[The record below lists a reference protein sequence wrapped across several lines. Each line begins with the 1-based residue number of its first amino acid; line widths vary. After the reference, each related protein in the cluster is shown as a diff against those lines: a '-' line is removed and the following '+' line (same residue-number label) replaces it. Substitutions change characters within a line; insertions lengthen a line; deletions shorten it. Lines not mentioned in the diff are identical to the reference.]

1 MEQYYYEY
9 EQDSIYCYPDS
20 FILKNKLNI
29 RDPETLEEAERNITA
44 LRILE
49 LKQNPPKGKLT
60 FKYFQKLHK
69 QIFGDIYE
77 WAGKVRNVNIAKGN
91 MFCDCRFIE
100 DMMEELF
107 SELEKENYLQPCD
120 TEEMADRL
128 AYYLSEINALH
139 PFREGNGRTKRLFI
153 EILAERAG
161 YEVDFSE
168 VSAEE
173 MVEASAKAFL
183 RDYGKMNELMRRI
196 VKKII

>member
-1 MEQYYYEY
+1 MEQYNYEY

-29 RDPETLEEAERNITA
+29 SEQIVLEDAERNITA

-49 LKQNPPKGKLT
+49 LKQNPPAGKMN
-60 FKYFQKLHK
+60 FKYLKKLHS
-69 QIFGDIYE
+69 QIFGDIYD
-77 WAGKVRNVNIAKGN
+77 WAGKVRIVNITKGN

-100 DMMEELF
+100 QMADGIF
-107 SELEKENYLQPCD
+107 KELENEHYLQLYD
-120 TEEMADRL
+120 VETAAGRL

-139 PFREGNGRTKRLFI
+139 PFREGNGRTQRLFI

-161 YEVDFSE
+161 VEVDFSE

-173 MVEASAKAFL
+173 MIEASAESFL
-183 RDYGKMNELMRRI
+183 KRYEKMDRLIRRI
-196 VKKII
+196 IT

>member
-1 MEQYYYEY
+1 M
-9 EQDSIYCYPDS
+9 
-20 FILKNKLNI
+20 
-29 RDPETLEEAERNITA
+29 
-44 LRILE
+44 
-49 LKQNPPKGKLT
+49 
-60 FKYFQKLHK
+60 HK

-77 WAGKVRNVNIAKGN
+77 WAGKVRNVNTAKGN
-91 MFCDCRFIE
+91 MFCDCRFVE
-100 DMMEELF
+100 DMAEELF
-107 SELEKENYLQPCD
+107 SELEKENYLQSCY

-139 PFREGNGRTKRLFI
+139 PFREGNGRTQRLFI

-183 RDYGKMNELMRRI
+183 RDYGKMNVLMRRI